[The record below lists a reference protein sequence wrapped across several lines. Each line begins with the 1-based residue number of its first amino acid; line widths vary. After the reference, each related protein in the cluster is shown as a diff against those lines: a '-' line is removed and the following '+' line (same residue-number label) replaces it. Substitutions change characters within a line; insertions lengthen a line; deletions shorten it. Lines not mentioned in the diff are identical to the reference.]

1 MNSKLQNINEISHFW
16 WYLYKIF
23 LNRIL
28 ILTKFNETF
37 NIILTTYC
45 IEVSLND
52 ATHYFKISDVASK
65 ESPHVLFY
73 KMKQFR
79 HFQYVYNQTADCESR
94 VQKLQNDIVS
104 TNQMAKDIL
113 IKIRILGDFSD
124 EDLNLISKSEGRVI
138 MIYHNKK
145 KMYYRY
151 FFFFLF

>member
-1 MNSKLQNINEISHFW
+1 MNSILQ
-16 WYLYKIF
+16 KIF

-28 ILTKFNETF
+28 ILTQFNELF

-45 IEVSLND
+45 IEVSLKY
-52 ATHYFKISDVASK
+52 ATYYFKFSDVASK
-65 ESPHVLFY
+65 EPLHVLFY

-94 VQKLQNDIVS
+94 VQKLQHDIVS
-104 TNQMAKDIL
+104 TNQMAKDIF

-145 KMYYRY
+145 RCITG
-151 FFFFLF
+151 FFSILVCLKI

>member
-1 MNSKLQNINEISHFW
+1 MSHFW
-16 WYLYKIF
+16 WYLYKIV
-23 LNRIL
+23 LNRIH
-28 ILTKFNETF
+28 ILTQFSELF

-52 ATHYFKISDVASK
+52 ATYYFKISDVASK
-65 ESPHVLFY
+65 ESPHVLFF

-124 EDLNLISKSEGRVI
+124 EDLNLISKSEGRVF

-145 KMYYRY
+145 RCITG
-151 FFFFLF
+151 FFFQF